1 MDRRRSWTLRVL
13 ALAVA
18 SVSLAGCASYPA
30 RPYGS
35 GDGGGYRPSAY
46 PAQAWGGRGYGYG
59 YGGEYGGG
67 GWSRRGGWR

>member
-1 MDRRRSWTLRVL
+1 MDRRRSWPLRVL

-18 SVSLAGCASYPA
+18 SGSLAGCASYPA

-35 GDGGGYRPSAY
+35 RGGGGYRPSAY

-59 YGGEYGGG
+59 YGGEYGGS